1 VPLWTLY
8 EGITGDATSAATE
21 VGQAIVDAIKSTVE
35 GAAEDI
41 AQAAKD
47 IVEKALEAAKKAAE
61 EVKKSAGK
69 SGDKNDG
76 GDSADSRARGG
87 HLSAGRW
94 TVVGE
99 EGPELISPSGYVYTH
114 KRAQP

>member
-1 VPLWTLY
+1 VDAIK
-8 EGITGDATSAATE
+8 GITGDATSAATE

-69 SGDKNDG
+69 SGDKVMVVT
-76 GDSADSRARGG
+76 AQT
-87 HLSAGRW
+87 HVH
-94 TVVGE
+94 VVG
-99 EGPELISPSGYVYTH
+99 T
-114 KRAQP
+114 